1 MANAHQPTPPDIS
14 LRDVW
19 TQFQLDIFDKEVQ
32 SAATYSYLW
41 IADQVGHIGLG
52 VMLQFLGAWI
62 FQGFFSLIGYQPIGT
77 NLSGLLLIFGATAF
91 WEWRAYEKFVHLASG
106 RFPLNTKGLRKNAIT
121 ATLYMWFGA
130 VIGFG
135 FHLDAGAGISI
146 LIATLLLAII
156 PAPWWI
162 RQKMTWQK
170 ASLPYLSRLAGVRK
184 TISQPEAD
192 AVRDMMQQQ
201 VPPDGKPRQIIIFG
215 AIGSG
220 RTSLASAIGTEFAF
234 SSSKVRYLTLTKFV
248 ELAEESARY
257 PGPRNIGFWHWANA
271 QVLVL
276 DDVSTALEPCLSGE
290 KPVDQVD
297 LFRRIMHCGKDKG
310 WACLK
315 DRHTVWVV
323 GDIKV
328 DPERWIEVI
337 AEICSSQAPPV
348 AVHLTED
355 EA

>member
-1 MANAHQPTPPDIS
+1 MAYAHQPTPPDIS

-19 TQFQLDIFDKEVQ
+19 TQFQLDVFDKEVQ

-52 VMLQFLGAWI
+52 VMLQFLGVWV
-62 FQGFFSLIGYQPIGT
+62 FQGLFSLIGYHPFGT
-77 NLSGLLLIFGATAF
+77 NLSGLLLIFSATSF

-106 RFPLNTKGLRKNAIT
+106 RFPLNTKGLRKNAMT

-130 VIGFG
+130 IIGFG
-135 FHLDAGAGISI
+135 FHLDAAAGLTI
-146 LIATLLLAII
+146 LVATLLLAII

-162 RQKMTWQK
+162 RQKMIWQK

-184 TISQPEAD
+184 TISQHDAD
-192 AVRDMMQQQ
+192 AVRHMMQEV
-201 VPPDGKPRQIIIFG
+201 VPPDGTPRQIIIFG
-215 AIGSG
+215 DIGSG

-234 SSSKVRYLTLTKFV
+234 SSNKVRYLTLTKFV
-248 ELAEESARY
+248 ELAEDFGSY
-257 PGPRNIGFWHWANA
+257 PGPRNIHYWSWANA

-297 LFRRIMHCGKDKG
+297 LFRRIMNCSKGKG

-315 DRHTVWVV
+315 NRHTVWVV
-323 GDIKV
+323 GDIRV
-328 DPERWIEVI
+328 DPERWIEAI
-337 AEICSSQAPPV
+337 SEICSSQAPPV
-348 AVHLTED
+348 VVYLAEED
-355 EA
+355 E